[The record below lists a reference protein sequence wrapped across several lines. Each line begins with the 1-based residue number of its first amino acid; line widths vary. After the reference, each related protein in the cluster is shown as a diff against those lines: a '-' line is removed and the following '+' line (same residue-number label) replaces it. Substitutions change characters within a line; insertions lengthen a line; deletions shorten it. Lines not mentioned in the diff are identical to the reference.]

1 MDKKQILA
9 KWRVLAERE
18 NLMSLIYFMVGKIN
32 LCIIMLRIPERQE
45 SDKRKDTTSSHQF
58 AAKLIKTIDFPIIFS
73 IIKRKIKNL

>member
-18 NLMSLIYFMVGKIN
+18 NLMGLIYPMVGKIN

-58 AAKLIKTIDFPIIFS
+58 AAKLIKNIDYPIIFS
-73 IIKRKIKNL
+73 IIMRKIKNL

>member
-9 KWRVLAERE
+9 KWKLLAERE
-18 NLMSLIYFMVGKIN
+18 NLMGLIYPMVGKIN

-58 AAKLIKTIDFPIIFS
+58 AAKLIKNIDYPIIFS
-73 IIKRKIKNL
+73 IIMRKIKNL

>member
-18 NLMSLIYFMVGKIN
+18 NLMGLIYLMVGKIN

-58 AAKLIKTIDFPIIFS
+58 TAKLIKIIDFPIIFS
-73 IIKRKIKNL
+73 IIMWKIKNL

>member
-18 NLMSLIYFMVGKIN
+18 NLMSLIYLMVGKIN
-32 LCIIMLRIPERQE
+32 LCIILLRIPERQE

-58 AAKLIKTIDFPIIFS
+58 AAKLIKIIDFPIIFS
-73 IIKRKIKNL
+73 IIMWEIKNL

>member
-18 NLMSLIYFMVGKIN
+18 NLMGLIYPMVGKIN

-58 AAKLIKTIDFPIIFS
+58 AAKLIKIIDFPIIFS
-73 IIKRKIKNL
+73 IIMRKIKNL

>member
-18 NLMSLIYFMVGKIN
+18 NLMGLIYPMVGKIN

-58 AAKLIKTIDFPIIFS
+58 AAKLIKIIDFPIIFS

>member
-18 NLMSLIYFMVGKIN
+18 NLMGLIYLMVGKIN

-58 AAKLIKTIDFPIIFS
+58 AAKLIKNIDYPIIFS
-73 IIKRKIKNL
+73 IIMRKIKNL

>member
-18 NLMSLIYFMVGKIN
+18 NLMGLIYPMVGKIN

-58 AAKLIKTIDFPIIFS
+58 AAKLIKIIDFPIIFQ
-73 IIKRKIKNL
+73 

>member
-18 NLMSLIYFMVGKIN
+18 NLMSLIYLMVGKIN

-58 AAKLIKTIDFPIIFS
+58 AAKLIKNIDYPIIFS